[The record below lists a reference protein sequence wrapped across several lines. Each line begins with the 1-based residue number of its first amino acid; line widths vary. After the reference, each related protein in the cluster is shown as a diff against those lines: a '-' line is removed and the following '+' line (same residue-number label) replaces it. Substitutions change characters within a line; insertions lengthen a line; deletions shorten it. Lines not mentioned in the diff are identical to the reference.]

1 MQPTIVPTIL
11 ALHITYRC
19 PLQCDHCCVDA
30 GPQKR
35 TELHADQIRALIRQA
50 ALDCKV
56 QGVGVTGGDPFLVPE
71 LAALAVTEAKSYGL
85 KTHVVTSGYWAK
97 STEEAG
103 QRLEAVG
110 NGGLDELCISYDDS
124 HAQYV
129 KFERIGHAY
138 RAAIA
143 RGIKV
148 RFLITQEPGSVIE
161 AGWMRREVAKIEN
174 YDAELT
180 SFTVGAVLSTGRAS
194 TTSTL
199 TQIASRAAK
208 TEKYLG
214 PCPIVFRRLA
224 VNPDGN
230 MLACCGTVPFYEDL
244 CIGNVNTHTLS
255 EAVAGMYNNL
265 LLRWIAFEGPVEI
278 LKTVTAGDSKPLT
291 DEHFEGICQAC
302 DSLFSNPTLRA
313 RAYAEANEQMERIVL
328 EELIFRS
335 IGHFPEFLAATQ

>member
-1 MQPTIVPTIL
+1 MS
-11 ALHITYRC
+11 
-19 PLQCDHCCVDA
+19 
-30 GPQKR
+30 
-35 TELHADQIRALIRQA
+35 
-50 ALDCKV
+50 
-56 QGVGVTGGDPFLVPE
+56 
-71 LAALAVTEAKSYGL
+71 EARSYGL
-85 KTHVVTSGYWAK
+85 KTHVVTSAYWAI

-103 QRLEAVG
+103 RQLETVG
-110 NGGLDELCISYDDS
+110 QGGPDELCISYDDS

-148 RFLITQEPGSVIE
+148 RFLIAQEPGSVIN
-161 AGWMRREVAKIEN
+161 ADWMRREVAKIGN
-174 YDAELT
+174 YDPDLT
-180 SFTVGAVLSTGRAS
+180 SFTVGALLSTGRSSA
-194 TTSTL
+194 TSTL
-199 TQIASRAAK
+199 TQIASRAAS

-244 CIGNVNTHTLS
+244 CIGNVKTHTLS
-255 EAVAGMYNNL
+255 DAVARMYDNL
-265 LLRWIAFEGPVEI
+265 LLRWIAFEGPVEV

-291 DEHFEGICQAC
+291 DENFEGICQAC
-302 DSLFSNPTLRA
+302 DSLFSNPALRA
-313 RAYAEANEQMERIVL
+313 RAYAAANEERERIVL

>member
-1 MQPTIVPTIL
+1 MRQSMSSPICAGATVTPQICVAGTKKT
-11 ALHITYRC
+11 LHEGRFLRFNYPHATDDCADDSGPPHHVSMPAAMRSLLC
-19 PLQCDHCCVDA
+19 GCGTPEAHRTSRRPDQSLDPPGGFGLQ
-30 GPQKR
+30 GSR
-35 TELHADQIRALIRQA
+35 RW
-50 ALDCKV
+50 
-56 QGVGVTGGDPFLVPE
+56 GDGRGPFLVPE

-110 NGGLDELCISYDDS
+110 KGGLDELCISYDDS
-124 HAQYV
+124 HAKYV

-199 TQIASRAAK
+199 TQIASRAAS

-224 VNPDGN
+224 VNPEGN

-265 LLRWIAFEGPVEI
+265 LLR
-278 LKTVTAGDSKPLT
+278 
-291 DEHFEGICQAC
+291 
-302 DSLFSNPTLRA
+302 
-313 RAYAEANEQMERIVL
+313 
-328 EELIFRS
+328 
-335 IGHFPEFLAATQ
+335 